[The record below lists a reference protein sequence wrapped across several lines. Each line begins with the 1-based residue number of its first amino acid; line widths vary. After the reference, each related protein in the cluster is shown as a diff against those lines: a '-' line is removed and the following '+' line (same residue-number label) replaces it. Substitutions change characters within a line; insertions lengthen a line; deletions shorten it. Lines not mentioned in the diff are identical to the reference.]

1 MVNLI
6 FNEKKK
12 NISESKIGEWC
23 LKKNIYRSWKG
34 IYID

>member
-6 FNEKKK
+6 FNEMKKK

-23 LKKNIYRSWKG
+23 FKKK
-34 IYID
+34 YI